1 VVLVVDGA
9 SAEGA
14 TAPERSVE
22 GVLADVGIVEA
33 VTADVGMVAS
43 SPADTPQ
50 EGLRGD
56 MADTVAVMGGTVD
69 TVAVMGDMVDTV
81 AVMAGLGLDLDLV
94 SPIPHGPTGMAI
106 TRIRPTTLLT
116 PTLTTDT
123 RRRTTAVRLEAWVS
137 SSEVL
142 GEAALLPAAEPGAI
156 SAGADPESH
165 LLLARSPARRDSPG
179 REKL

>member
-1 VVLVVDGA
+1 MVLVVDGA

-56 MADTVAVMGGTVD
+56 MA
-69 TVAVMGDMVDTV
+69 DTV

-179 REKL
+179 RQKL

>member
-1 VVLVVDGA
+1 MVLVVDGA

-50 EGLRGD
+50 EGLR
-56 MADTVAVMGGTVD
+56 
-69 TVAVMGDMVDTV
+69 GDMVDTV

>member
-56 MADTVAVMGGTVD
+56 MAD